1 MRLFGFFSRSEG
13 IRQTNMRSRIYRAV
27 FSRLINRRQ
36 CIATTLVTA
45 MFALSTVTLLR
56 SFLEPPLPS
65 NIQEQFDTGGLNL
78 QKWNVCGFEVDS
90 LRQWPFFPH
99 SPDRQTYMHLN
110 FAIKVNTSIG
120 QRIFGF
126 LTVPQTGEYQ
136 FAISSDD
143 DSELW
148 LSTDED
154 PNNIRLIA
162 EVHAKRP
169 AWAKLGE
176 LRKYPKQIS
185 QQIFLEEERKYFIE
199 SLHVNG
205 KGLGHVMVLWKPPGG
220 EEFGTIIRKY
230 LSPCC
235 TGVHICSG
243 EDWNI
248 PSHFKQT
255 PSAPLSEEHVTYY
268 YNTTQ
273 FAREHFEESLPVL
286 PYNPSYVQK
295 TFIMKTYEG
304 LWLAYKRMSSVYPED
319 TVKIIPGSKKFIR
332 FGNEHFPNPVLQR
345 EEVTTVV
352 DQCMSQLNIRF
363 GR

>member
-45 MFALSTVTLLR
+45 MFALTTVTLLR
-56 SFLEPPLPS
+56 SVFEPPLPS

-90 LRQWPFFPH
+90 LRQWPSFPH
-99 SPDRQTYMHLN
+99 SPDRQTYLHLDFVSN
-110 FAIKVNTSIG
+110 VNTAIG

-126 LTVPQTGEYQ
+126 LTVPQTGKYQ

-143 DSELW
+143 ESELW
-148 LSTDED
+148 LSTDKD
-154 PNNIRLIA
+154 PNNVRLIA

-169 AWAKLGE
+169 AWTKPGE

-185 QQIFLEEERKYFIE
+185 QHIFLEEERKYFIE

-205 KGLGHVMVLWKPPGG
+205 RDIGHVMVLWKPPGA
-220 EEFGTIIRKY
+220 EEFVNILRQY
-230 LSPCC
+230 LSPYC
-235 TGVHICSG
+235 TGAHNCSG

-255 PSAPLSEEHVTYY
+255 SPAPLSEEHVHYY
-268 YNTTQ
+268 YNTTR
-273 FAREHFEESLPVL
+273 FAREHFASEVSSRDQMKSFKRKARFRFRMLPCLVPL
-286 PYNPSYVQK
+286 GSQK
-295 TFIMKTYEG
+295 
-304 LWLAYKRMSSVYPED
+304 A
-319 TVKIIPGSKKFIR
+319 
-332 FGNEHFPNPVLQR
+332 
-345 EEVTTVV
+345 
-352 DQCMSQLNIRF
+352 
-363 GR
+363 